1 MTSSELTKQRRIE
14 AKFSFFRDRE
24 LIRLQAPK
32 KLKGSNWLNE
42 KFQSE
47 IVEKRKTLYPV
58 MRMAERTVTE

>member
-32 KLKGSNWLNE
+32 KLKGSSWLNE

-47 IVEKRKTLYPV
+47 IVEKRKT
-58 MRMAERTVTE
+58 